1 MVFSSPV
8 FLFIFF
14 PIFMGLYLLVPRNF
28 RNPWILFAS
37 VFFYLLGTGVLAAV
51 GAVMLSFNFVMG
63 RVISHFREQSQKNAR
78 MALLVAIVLNLA
90 PLFLFKY
97 LLFFNSAIHDTFDIT
112 PIVNISAWKFALPLG
127 ISFYTFHFVSYLID
141 VYRGEIQPERGLHR
155 FIIYIALFPH
165 LIAGPV
171 VRFAEIK
178 TQLDVRRRKI
188 VTSDVFWGLAIFII
202 GLAKKTLLADPLGE
216 IVDTVHGN
224 AFQLTTYSAWL
235 AAVCYSFQI
244 YFDFSGYTDMAIG
257 MARMMGFRFP
267 KNFNRPYMSKTI
279 TEFWQRWHMTLS
291 RWFRDYVYI
300 PLGGNRLGPAAT
312 YRNLLIVFV
321 LCALWHGA
329 AYTFLIWGAGHGILL
344 CLERAK
350 ILKPESLRLGS
361 LPVFL
366 LATLLWVP
374 FRADGITDLS
384 RNIDAMF
391 HLKASIPLW
400 DESNRALIDPKT
412 AMLIVLSFAICLTG
426 HRPFFAL
433 RSFSFR
439 HPRLIG
445 LYCVVLYVLA
455 CMSAVDRGF
464 NPFIYF
470 QF

>member
-1 MVFSSPV
+1 
-8 FLFIFF
+8 
-14 PIFMGLYLLVPRNF
+14 MGVYLLIPRRF
-28 RNPWILFAS
+28 RNPWILLAS
-37 VFFYLLGTGVLAAV
+37 VLFYLLGTGVLAAV
-51 GAVMLSFNFVMG
+51 AAIMIPLNFLMG
-63 RVISHFREQSQKNAR
+63 QMISHFRDHSQKAAKR
-78 MALLVAIVLNLA
+78 TLLVAIATNFA
-90 PLFLFKY
+90 PLFFFKY
-97 LLFFNSAIHDTFDIT
+97 LLFFNSAIHDTFGVGL
-112 PIVNISAWKFALPLG
+112 IVNVEAWKFALPLG
-127 ISFYTFHFVSYLID
+127 ISFYTFHFISYLLD
-141 VYRGEIQPERGLHR
+141 VYKGEVEPERKLNR

-188 VTSDVFWGLAIFII
+188 VSKDVFWGLAIFVI
-202 GLAKKTLLADPLGE
+202 GLAKKTLIADPLGE
-216 IVDTVHGN
+216 VVDMVHAN
-224 AFQLTTYSAWL
+224 SFELTTYSAWV

-267 KNFNRPYMSKTI
+267 KNFNRPYMATSI

-300 PLGGNRLGPAAT
+300 PLGGNRRGSFAT

-350 ILKPESLRLGS
+350 LLKPESFRMGS
-361 LPVFL
+361 IPVFIL
-366 LATLLWVP
+366 VTLLWVP
-374 FRADGITDLS
+374 FRANGIPDLVANLS
-384 RNIDAMF
+384 AMF
-391 HLKASIPLW
+391 HLGKSIQIW
-400 DESNRALIDPKT
+400 NEANRALVDPKT
-412 AMLIVLSFAICLTG
+412 AFLLALSFGICLTA

-433 RSFSFR
+433 RSFAFR

-445 LYCVVLYVLA
+445 LYCVVLYLLS